1 MPKPSLQRGSVTLST
16 CSEPGNITAQQPAP
30 NRCRLPSRHLLP
42 VRIARDIGRDLK
54 QQLTYIPTQRRSR
67 KAHTS
72 AKVRREPLLQTRR
85 RTNILR
91 NPTTRPQVNPRLIRQ
106 IRAGQATCST
116 SRRRKEPTPILAR
129 KLSGVE
135 RYRRSR
141 LVQRIENGV
150 HLEVI
155 LGTVDVQIAL
165 VIAVRHD
172 ATVSSTK

>member
-85 RTNILR
+85 RTDILR

-116 SRRRKEPTPILAR
+116 SRRRKEPTPILAQQAQ
-129 KLSGVE
+129 
-135 RYRRSR
+135 RSR
-141 LVQRIENGV
+141 
-150 HLEVI
+150 
-155 LGTVDVQIAL
+155 AL
-165 VIAVRHD
+165 
-172 ATVSSTK
+172 STKSPRPAHREWRPSRSHPRHRRCSNRFGHSCSSRRNSIVN